1 MEQLCVGG
9 FGLCARG
16 KEKKKKNKKM
26 KEKKGLELYFEVKGE
41 KWSDHFF
48 ILLFFIF
55 FKTV

>member
-1 MEQLCVGG
+1 
-9 FGLCARG
+9 
-16 KEKKKKNKKM
+16 M